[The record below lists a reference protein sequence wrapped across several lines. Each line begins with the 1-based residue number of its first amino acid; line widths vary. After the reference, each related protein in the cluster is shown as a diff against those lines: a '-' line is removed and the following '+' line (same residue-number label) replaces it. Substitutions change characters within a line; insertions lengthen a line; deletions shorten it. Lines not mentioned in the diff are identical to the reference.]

1 VNTLPPYIWD
11 NATYISFLKA
21 ELQFNGVVVEET
33 LNSNITNFGGITES
47 SPITSLQGWVTSK
60 IIRATATVATT
71 GTQTLNLNGYA
82 FGLAGGANGGSYAF
96 QNIVLSAFIR
106 RR

>member
-1 VNTLPPYIWD
+1 MQ
-11 NATYISFLKA
+11 KA
-21 ELQFNGVVVEET
+21 FC
-33 LNSNITNFGGITES
+33 

-60 IIRATATVATT
+60 VIRATATIATT

-82 FGLAGGANGGSYAF
+82 YGLAGGANGGSYAF